1 MIFNKTIVSVLTVL
15 LMLNNVLP
23 VSAVDGKKRTIY
35 QRNSESDVRSDDSLD
50 DSKDSDYVES
60 EMEDEFDADIDS
72 FSSGKNSRIP
82 TKRRRLFSSRQTKRK
97 SVYQVFDETKII
109 VMKLGDVPVK
119 TFTSIFDAGV
129 WLKNNGWEQVWVY
142 NVKRALQKS
151 GLSYGWRWEVRD
163 KSEKLTKLLKTE
175 PSPEQI
181 KEAQIHTRTK
191 ISIGRDKLLVMK
203 FGEKV
208 VKTFT
213 SVSSARVWL
222 ENNGWEQV
230 STYNV
235 KRALQKSGLS
245 YGWRWEVRDKSEK
258 LTKLLKTE
266 PSPEQIKE
274 AQIHTRT
281 KISIGR
287 DKLLVM
293 KFGEKV
299 VKTFTSVSSARVW
312 LENNGWEQ
320 VSTYN
325 VKQALRKSS
334 LTYGWKWEVQD
345 KSEVLMKLLKAEPS
359 PEQIREAKSH
369 TRKKFSIG
377 SDELLVM
384 KLGEEAVKTFTNVS
398 EAEKWLCTHG
408 WKTPKIERAI
418 RKQQI
423 TCGCKWEFQPKIK
436 MLEDLLKTEPDAKQL
451 QVMKSPELK
460 TKSEDVSFEDDS
472 LIASELPVGTLP
484 CTRNTVVRTEPI
496 EDVKICSETAAI
508 CGMDSLGD
516 MLLCDAEKDVE
527 MRYFED
533 PFLDFCY

>member
-1 MIFNKTIVSVLTVL
+1 MNLNKIIVVM
-15 LMLNNVLP
+15 LMLFMILSNALP
-23 VSAVDGKKRTIY
+23 AGAVRGKKRSVA
-35 QRNSESDVRSDDSLD
+35 QRKSESDVMSDDSLD

-82 TKRRRLFSSRQTKRK
+82 TKRRRLLSSRQTKRK
-97 SVYQVFDETKII
+97 SVYQIFDETKII

-163 KSEKLTKLLKTE
+163 KSEKLTELLKTE

-181 KEAQIHTRTK
+181 KEAKIHARTK
-191 ISIGRDKLLVMK
+191 ISID
-203 FGEKV
+203 
-208 VKTFT
+208 
-213 SVSSARVWL
+213 
-222 ENNGWEQV
+222 
-230 STYNV
+230 
-235 KRALQKSGLS
+235 
-245 YGWRWEVRDKSEK
+245 
-258 LTKLLKTE
+258 
-266 PSPEQIKE
+266 
-274 AQIHTRT
+274 
-281 KISIGR
+281 R

-359 PEQIREAKSH
+359 PEQIKEAKSH

-423 TCGCKWEFQPKIK
+423 TCGCKWEFQPKTK

-472 LIASELPVGTLP
+472 LIASELPVGTLQ
-484 CTRNTVVRTEPI
+484 CTHNTVVGIEPV
-496 EDVKICSETAAI
+496 EDVKNWSETAAI
-508 CGMDSLGD
+508 YGMDSLSD

-533 PFLDFCY
+533 TFLDFCY